1 MKIEFFHTMN
11 YWGPDHGDSW
21 PAPPRICE
29 TELVSA
35 TIEHGLIECGAA
47 LDAGFD
53 SLNFAEH
60 HYSPKQLTPNPII
73 FAAVAGRQFPDAQ
86 IGVFGTDL
94 PLNNPVRIAEEY
106 SMLDNL
112 LDGRL
117 RIGMLRGTPNEYLTY
132 GSNPWE
138 SRERYEEG
146 ILLLKACFTEPEPF
160 GWEGRYY
167 RFRNIAVWPRRV
179 QDPHPRILISGN
191 SKDGAIFAGQHGLDL
206 GFSYMAAEKCAEH
219 AALYRQAAAEA
230 GWEPTADNLQYRHF
244 MYVTNTDDEA
254 HRDDEGAQR
263 WRSDE
268 HLQRCI
274 TRHDDDDGADRRGAR
289 RRAEAR
295 PDRSVDGAAD
305 GDGPGA
311 VRQPRD
317 RARPHQGHPRCSGHG
332 SARGLARHRQPVA
345 TRCDAVEP
353 EADRR
358 RDRSGAS
365 QDGSWRHD
373 RHTGSCSGRRRSSS
387 KSVDAAG
394 FTVRYLEAGDGPAV
408 LYLPGAGGPVMTFAL
423 DALAERFRVI
433 VIEYPGWGAQPND
446 VADFDGLAD
455 QVAEIA
461 TALGLERFHLMGRRS
476 AARARCTS
484 SLRHTE
490 MVESLVLEAPGKI
503 REQSVHPSTLAPGR
517 VREGV
522 QVASRAA
529 AAHGPARSGVHGT
542 RVADGRAIDGRR
554 NRRRLHALDWPR
566 CRLAR

>member
-1 MKIEFFHTMN
+1 MKLEFFHTMN

-29 TELVSA
+29 TPWVSA

-73 FAAVAGRQFPDAQ
+73 FAAVAGRRFPDAQ

-206 GFSYMAAEKCAEH
+206 GFSYMPAEKCAEH
-219 AALYRQAAAEA
+219 AALYRTAAKQA

-244 MYVTNTDDEA
+244 MYVTNTDEEA
-254 HRDDEGAQR
+254 QETMKSLGGRGLMSIFNGASLDVMMTMAQ
-263 WRSDE
+263 
-268 HLQRCI
+268 I
-274 TRHDDDDGADRRGAR
+274 
-289 RRAEAR
+289 
-295 PDRSVDGAAD
+295 GAA
-305 GDGPGA
+305 
-311 VRQPRD
+311 
-317 RARPHQGHPRCSGHG
+317 
-332 SARGLARHRQPVA
+332 LAGVPKHVKIDPSMAPPMVM
-345 TRCDAVEP
+345 
-353 EADRR
+353 
-358 RDRSGAS
+358 
-365 QDGSWRHD
+365 
-373 RHTGSCSGRRRSSS
+373 
-387 KSVDAAG
+387 
-394 FTVRYLEAGDGPAV
+394 GPALYGNPDTV
-408 LYLPGAGGPVMTFAL
+408 LGHITDIH
-423 DALAERFRVI
+423 DAL
-433 VIEYPGWGAQPND
+433 G
-446 VADFDGLAD
+446 
-455 QVAEIA
+455 
-461 TALGLERFHLMGRRS
+461 MGRLEIS
-476 AARARCTS
+476 LGTINPLPHDATLS
-484 SLRHTE
+484 SLKLIGTE
-490 MVESLVLEAPGKI
+490 IVPVLHQMGLVK
-503 REQSVHPSTLAPGR
+503 S
-517 VREGV
+517 
-522 QVASRAA
+522 
-529 AAHGPARSGVHGT
+529 
-542 RVADGRAIDGRR
+542 
-554 NRRRLHALDWPR
+554 
-566 CRLAR
+566 

>member
-11 YWGPDHGDSW
+11 YWGPNHGDSW

-29 TELVSA
+29 TEWVGA

-73 FAAVAGRQFPDAQ
+73 FAAVAGRRFPDAQ

-112 LDGRL
+112 LNGRL

-206 GFSYMAAEKCAEH
+206 GFSYMRAEKCAEH
-219 AALYRQAAAEA
+219 AELYRQAANDA

-244 MYVTNTDDEA
+244 MYVTTTDEEA
-254 HRDDEGAQR
+254 LETMKSLSGGGLMSIFKGA
-263 WRSDE
+263 S
-268 HLQRCI
+268 
-274 TRHDDDDGADRRGAR
+274 
-289 RRAEAR
+289 
-295 PDRSVDGAAD
+295 PDVMMTMAQIGAALGGVPKHVKID
-305 GDGPGA
+305 PSMA
-311 VRQPRD
+311 PPMVM
-317 RARPHQGHPRCSGHG
+317 
-332 SARGLARHRQPVA
+332 
-345 TRCDAVEP
+345 
-353 EADRR
+353 
-358 RDRSGAS
+358 
-365 QDGSWRHD
+365 
-373 RHTGSCSGRRRSSS
+373 
-387 KSVDAAG
+387 
-394 FTVRYLEAGDGPAV
+394 GPALYGSPDTV
-408 LYLPGAGGPVMTFAL
+408 LGHIKEIHEVLGMGRLEVSLGTVNPLPH
-423 DALAERFRVI
+423 DAMMSSLKLI
-433 VIEYPGWGAQPND
+433 G
-446 VADFDGLAD
+446 
-455 QVAEIA
+455 AEIVPV
-461 TALGLERFHLMGRRS
+461 LHQMGLVKS
-476 AARARCTS
+476 
-484 SLRHTE
+484 
-490 MVESLVLEAPGKI
+490 
-503 REQSVHPSTLAPGR
+503 
-517 VREGV
+517 
-522 QVASRAA
+522 
-529 AAHGPARSGVHGT
+529 
-542 RVADGRAIDGRR
+542 
-554 NRRRLHALDWPR
+554 
-566 CRLAR
+566 